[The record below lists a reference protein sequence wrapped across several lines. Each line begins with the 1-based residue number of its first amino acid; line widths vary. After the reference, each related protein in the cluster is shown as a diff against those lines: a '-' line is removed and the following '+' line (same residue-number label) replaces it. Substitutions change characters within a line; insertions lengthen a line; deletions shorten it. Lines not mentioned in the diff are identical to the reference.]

1 MPESKSLQE
10 RAHIWRDEFMLV
22 VSLIVFVGIVYA
34 LDRALQPVFTPT
46 TLLLTGIFLAI
57 VPAAI
62 WLIFFY
68 NQDRLEPE
76 PKHFVLGVFLLG
88 ALLAAAIGVPLV
100 ENVYRVAHW
109 LYTDTITTIL
119 GGILVVGFTQ
129 EFLKYAAVRYS
140 IYHSEEF
147 DEPTDGVIY
156 ATAAG
161 LGYAT
166 VLNIQFV
173 VSNGGVDLGN
183 GVIRI
188 AVVALAQAAFSSIT
202 GYFLGR
208 AKFESEQLW
217 WMPLGITLA
226 AMANGLFTWLRGRVV
241 QTSLTITGAAV
252 QPWLGL
258 ALAAIVALAVTG
270 VVLWLVRR
278 GIRSAQ
284 AVK

>member
-1 MPESKSLQE
+1 MSEAKANHE
-10 RAHIWRDEFMLV
+10 RKHVWRDEIVLI
-22 VSLIVFVGIVYA
+22 VSLVAFVGIVYA
-34 LDRALQPVFTPT
+34 LDGAVQPVFTPT
-46 TLLLTGIFLAI
+46 TLLLTGVFLAL

-68 NQDRLEPE
+68 LQDKVEPE
-76 PKHFVLGVFLLG
+76 PKGFVLGVFGLG
-88 ALLAAAIGVPLV
+88 ALLAAAVGIPVLETV
-100 ENVYRVAHW
+100 FRVSHW
-109 LYTDTITTIL
+109 IHTDTLTTIL

-140 IYHSEEF
+140 IYNSGEF

-173 VSNGGVDLGN
+173 VSNGGVDLGT
-183 GVIRI
+183 GIIRI
-188 AVVALAQAAFSSIT
+188 AVVALAQAAFSGIT

-208 AKFESEQLW
+208 AKFESEQVW

-226 AMANGLFTWLRGRVV
+226 AIFNGLFNWLQGVITRPVITLGGATNNTWMGLV
-241 QTSLTITGAAV
+241 LAAV
-252 QPWLGL
+252 
-258 ALAAIVALAVTG
+258 VALGTTG
-270 VVLWLVRR
+270 VILWLVRR
-278 GIRSAQ
+278 SLGTAQ
-284 AVK
+284 AGK